1 MAIVSNGR
9 YQLKVYVSE
18 HYKGNKMKI
27 LKNVIIVNCLLLLL
41 LSYQNVEAQNIA
53 QEAYAIFEN
62 SCNDCHGE
70 GGSYTEQLLMEYPA
84 VINDGHVIPGDPLN
98 SELYKRLLGPT
109 ENGLQMPF
117 NSDPLPQEQIE
128 TIRQWILA
136 GAPDWNIVPEL
147 DRSFVTTDAILDSIQ
162 QHLDTLAPF
171 DRPYARY
178 FTITHLYNA
187 GVLPE
192 TLVDYRNALSKLVN
206 SLSWGRDIFN
216 PEPIDPEETIYY
228 IDLRRYQWEQGIN
241 RWTQIEEAFPYSL
254 NFNLETETG
263 TLRKLTNLRE
273 AMECNVPFV
282 HVDWFLA
289 TASLPPL
296 YNDILGFPETDRAL
310 EAELNVDVAANLVTA
325 PGIRVWRAG
334 FNDSGVSRHNRVIE
348 RHISDHGAYWKSYD
362 FAGSVGTQ
370 NIFNYPLNFTHD
382 GGEIIFNLP
391 NGLQAYF
398 LVDAN
403 GNRLDVAPTEIV
415 SNPAA
420 SDPAVRNGLSCI
432 GCHTEGMKQDFKDGV
447 RAIIEETDNPP
458 YDKAHALR
466 LYVEKSVID
475 MLVDEDAERYR
486 VALEKTG
493 GDIKD
498 IEPVHRFYEVFQ
510 KPVDAVHAAAAVG
523 LEKTDFLDKI
533 NNSSPLQSLGL
544 IQLVGEN
551 GQMQRDAWTVG
562 FQDVVS
568 TLYDDTIVDP
578 LPPGPEP
585 GPGGIVL
592 IPDPNLSSAIKRTLN
607 MAPDATITPADMER
621 LRIIVAD
628 DQEIGDLR
636 GLEFATQLER
646 IEFRRNSII
655 DLSPLRN
662 LTRLNNI
669 KLRGNQITDITPLE
683 NLTRVDWL
691 GLEQNQI
698 TDLSPLGKL
707 TKLQG
712 VGISGNPVTDV
723 SPLADLTSLERID
736 AWRTPVSDFSTLS
749 SLPRLRWIEYGNDRN
764 ITDMPALKELKHL
777 RRLEIHGCTISD
789 LSEISELTQLE
800 WLELVNNAITDL
812 TPLQNLTN
820 LTILN
825 LDANLISDISP
836 LAGLTRLNVLY
847 LENNVIS
854 DVSPLNKLSNLERLD
869 LRNNAISDF
878 TSLDSLSDNT
888 FVRMVGNPG
897 FPTGGPKINGP
908 WLWAIVPGTRLDSR
922 TDFLARATGGAA
934 TEIKVS
940 TNGPIAG
947 KAVGES
953 TWTWH
958 SLGFGGN
965 NINEMTES
973 LGWGT
978 GEEIYDHIV
987 YGSVII
993 DSPREQQTSMFVGS
1007 SDSVKVWL
1015 NGELVHQAFVNRGAN
1030 DFEDFFTVTL
1040 EQGQN
1045 VLLVAL
1051 DNHGHGSFS
1060 GHFGFA
1066 LDAEYDL
1073 FRAGT
1078 RFLFDTDATSFEV
1091 GDTFTLELKTENV
1104 RNLTGWQAD
1113 LVFNPD
1119 VLEAVEVSEGDFLK
1133 SEDTETH
1140 FSGGTIDNENGKI
1153 TGIKVTRFSSGVNGK
1168 GTLYSVNF
1176 TVIGPGECLLTL
1188 ENFLAGSGFGNPIPS
1203 IPPEYII
1210 TVEGEEPTRPP
1221 WDLNQDGKINVLDLI
1236 IVGQAIGSDASVN
1249 SHADVNGDGEINIL
1263 DLITVAQNFGESS
1276 ASAPASV
1283 VSGSEELTPA
1293 MIQTWIQEA
1302 QVEDDGSIAF
1312 KQGIANLQK
1321 LLESI
1326 TVPKKTKLLT
1336 NYPNPFNPETW
1347 IPYHLAEPAD
1357 VTLTIYAANGIVVRT
1372 LMLGHQTTGIYQSR
1386 GRAVYWNGKN
1396 DIGESVAS
1404 GIYFYTFTAGDFT
1417 ATRKMLLMK

>member
-41 LSYQNVEAQNIA
+41 LSYQNIEAQNIA

-84 VINDGHVIPGDPLN
+84 VINDGHVIPGYPLN

-136 GAPDWNIVPEL
+136 GAPDWNVVPIL
-147 DRSFVTTDAILDSIQ
+147 DRNFITTESMLDSIQ
-162 QHLDTLAPF
+162 QHLDRLAPF

-178 FTITHLYNA
+178 FTLTHLYNA
-187 GVLPE
+187 GEFAE
-192 TLVDYRNALSKLVN
+192 TLVDYQNALSKLVN
-206 SLSWGRDIFN
+206 SLSWGSNVVN
-216 PEPIDPEETIYY
+216 PEPIDTEETIFY
-228 IDLRRYQWEQGIN
+228 IDLRPYLWEQGTN
-241 RWTQIEEAFPYSL
+241 RWTQIEEVYPYSL
-254 NFNLETETG
+254 NLTLETETG
-263 TLRKLTNLRE
+263 LLRKLTNLRE
-273 AMECNVPFV
+273 IMECSVPFV

-296 YNDILGFPETDRAL
+296 YNDILGLPESDRAL
-310 EAELNVDVAANLVTA
+310 EAELGVDVAANLQTA

-334 FNDSGVSRHNRVIE
+334 FDGKASGVSRHNRVVE
-348 RHISDHGAYWKSYD
+348 RHTSDHGAYWKSYD
-362 FAGSVGTQ
+362 FAGVVGTQ
-370 NIFNYPLNFTHD
+370 NIFNYPLTFTHD

-420 SDPAVRNGLSCI
+420 NDPAVRNGLSCI
-432 GCHTEGMKQDFKDGV
+432 GCHTEGMKTFEDTVRGV
-447 RAIIEETDNPP
+447 LEANANLPGRD
-458 YDKAHALR
+458 HALR
-466 LYVEKSVID
+466 LYVEKDVMD
-475 MLVDEDAERYR
+475 ELVNQDTELYR

-493 GDIKD
+493 GNIKD
-498 IEPVHRFYEVFQ
+498 IEPVHRFHEVFQ
-510 KPVDAVHAAAAVG
+510 GPVDAAHAAAAVG
-523 LEKTDFLDKI
+523 FQTADFLEKIRSDTRLQHLI
-533 NNSSPLQSLGL
+533 PLT
-544 IQLVGEN
+544 VEN
-551 GQMQRDAWTVG
+551 GRMDREAWTAG
-562 FQDVVS
+562 FAKVVS
-568 TLYDDTIVDP
+568 TIYDDVLLPDP
-578 LPPGPEP
+578 GDRDDPISGVV
-585 GPGGIVL
+585 I
-592 IPDPNLSSAIKRTLN
+592 IPDSNLSNAIKRTLN
-607 MAPDATITPADMER
+607 MAPDATITPTDMER

-628 DQEIGDLR
+628 DQEISNLR

-646 IEFRRNSII
+646 IEFRRNSIT

-698 TDLSPLGKL
+698 TDLSPLRKL

-723 SPLADLTSLERID
+723 SPLVDLTSLERID
-736 AWRTPVSDFSTLS
+736 AWRTPVSDFSTLA

-764 ITDMPALKELKHL
+764 ITEMPALKELKHL

-825 LDANLISDISP
+825 LDANLISDVTP
-836 LAGLTRLNVLY
+836 LAGLTRLNLLY

-854 DVSPLNKLSNLERLD
+854 DVSALSNLSNLERLD

-878 TSLDSLSDNT
+878 TSLDSLSDDT

-940 TNGPIAG
+940 TNGPVAG

-1015 NGELVHQAFVNRGAN
+1015 DGELVHQAFVNRGAN
-1030 DFEDFFTVTL
+1030 DFEDFFNVTL

-1066 LDAEYDL
+1066 LDTEYDL

-1078 RFLFDTDATSFEV
+1078 RFLFDTDATSFEI

-1133 SEDTETH
+1133 PEDTETH

-1168 GTLYSVNF
+1168 GTLYSVSFN
-1176 TVIGPGECLLTL
+1176 VIGPGECLLTL
-1188 ENFLAGSGFGNPIPS
+1188 ENFLAGSSFGNPIPS

-1210 TVEGEEPTRPP
+1210 TVEGEEPTHPP

-1236 IVGQAIGSDASVN
+1236 IVGQAIGSDAQVN

-1276 ASAPASV
+1276 VSAPASASV

-1372 LMLGHQTTGIYQSR
+1372 LMLGHQTVGIYQSR